1 MSARKIF
8 PDTTVAVTFACVERT
23 DLLISWLRN
32 RGAQCEGIEK
42 ELRDWER
49 TFDSVAQLREALGT
63 PIELTTDEELKALKV
78 RVSVFGGTSAKPKQ
92 HLGEAMTLTLLERAE
107 FMQATWVSDDRES
120 REFAEFQGIR
130 SIDTVEILKE
140 TIADGDLSLDEGRS
154 LWNEMHQHPKASCAA
169 PTSKNDLLN

>member
-1 MSARKIF
+1 MTARKIF
-8 PDTTVAVTFACVERT
+8 PDATVAVTFACVGRM

-42 ELRDWER
+42 ELRDWEC

-92 HLGEAMTLTLLERAE
+92 HLGEAMTLTLLERVDFAG
-107 FMQATWVSDDRES
+107 ATWVSDDRES
-120 REFAEFQGIR
+120 REYASFQGIR

-140 TIADGDLSLDEGRS
+140 TIADGDLSLDEGWS
-154 LWNEMHQHPKASCAA
+154 LWNEMHQHLKASCAA